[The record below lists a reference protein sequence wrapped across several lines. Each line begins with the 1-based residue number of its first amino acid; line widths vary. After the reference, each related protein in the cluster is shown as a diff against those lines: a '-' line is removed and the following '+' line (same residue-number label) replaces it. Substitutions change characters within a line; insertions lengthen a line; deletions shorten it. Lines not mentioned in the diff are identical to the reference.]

1 MELTTL
7 ITLVSRETK
16 ISKIKLIGDF
26 TRKYITEARLIIVK
40 IAHDDLKLTHQE
52 IGSAMGGRGKSWSC
66 KAMIKF
72 KENNIESS
80 TEYQRIYSKFLTQS
94 SLCDRKELQYIVLL
108 IEKGMCYDSI
118 VNYMVQITTN
128 RTERKRIRDKIITLY
143 TTHIKGGNY

>member
-94 SLCDRKELQYIVLL
+94 SLCLDCETPLLHLYSDIDTDAYGNLKHYKCKNCKKKFVRQNNGELSY
-108 IEKGMCYDSI
+108 SA
-118 VNYMVQITTN
+118 
-128 RTERKRIRDKIITLY
+128 
-143 TTHIKGGNY
+143 